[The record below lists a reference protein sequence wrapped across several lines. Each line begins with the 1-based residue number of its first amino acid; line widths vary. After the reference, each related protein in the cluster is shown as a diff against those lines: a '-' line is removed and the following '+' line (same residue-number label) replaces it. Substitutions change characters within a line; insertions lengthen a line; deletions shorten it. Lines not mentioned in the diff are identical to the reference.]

1 MKIKKQQDRIQL
13 IDAARGLAVV
23 LMVFHHLFFDC
34 VEFLGA
40 PEWLFSNPV
49 FNFLHYVFAGLF
61 IFLAGMSSR
70 LSRSNIKRGLKTA
83 AAAIAITIVTFVIEL
98 PILFGVLHLLAFC
111 MLLYGL
117 CGRFFERIPPKAAV
131 VLWIVLIITTAL
143 TVRYV
148 SIDSRWLW
156 PLGWTYPEFFS
167 SDYFPI
173 FPWVF
178 VFLLGSCFGAPV
190 RDRTLP
196 QWFYDTKVPVLPQIG
211 RHAFLIYLLHQPV
224 LYGLT
229 MLVALLLK

>member
-1 MKIKKQQDRIQL
+1 MEKKQQNRIDI
-13 IDAARGLAVV
+13 IDAARGLAVI

-61 IFLAGMSSR
+61 IFLAGISSR

-83 AAAIAITIVTFVIEL
+83 AAAVAITIVTLIIDL

-111 MLLYGL
+111 MLMYGL
-117 CGRFFERIPPKAAV
+117 TGKYLERLPVKGSAE
-131 VLWIVLIITTAL
+131 LWVILIICSAL
-143 TVRYV
+143 AVRFV
-148 SIDSRWLW
+148 PISSRWLW

-167 SDYFPI
+167 SDYFPV

-178 VFLLGSCFGAPV
+178 VFLLGTCFGAPV
-190 RDRTLP
+190 RDRKLP
-196 QWFYDTKVPVLPQIG
+196 EWFYNKKVPVLPWFG
-211 RHAFLIYLLHQPV
+211 RRAFIIYLIHQPV
-224 LYGLT
+224 LYGIT
-229 MLVALLLK
+229 MAVLWVII